1 MGMILQVGE
10 ESFRIPKFSIHLH
23 GGAGITPA
31 GTAGNDPVVNPNIFH
46 RSKQIVSTINSWN
59 TNYKPTYKL
68 YPESSS
74 SFMYLEPGVKPLVPN
89 LGNWKM
95 RDG

>member
-59 TNYKPTYKL
+59 TNYNQLTNYTQNLPVPLCIWNQGST
-68 YPESSS
+68 
-74 SFMYLEPGVKPLVPN
+74 LVPN